1 MGLRTVIV
9 VVFIAGCAG
18 GNQPASQPSAISA
31 AAPAIV
37 LARHANHIVIL
48 CNGSGSMAG
57 SPEEVWRP
65 ILEGFVSRLGYEKFF
80 NVIFFQHVYDDN
92 EESWFCAL
100 DDHLLS
106 ATDHNQA
113 KAVSF
118 IQRHTVNDIT
128 IPLDAIDEAFRERPD
143 QILLVTNSNFTEPN
157 DEIVRE
163 RVAGLNRGH
172 RVRLDILVLLD
183 EMQEKK
189 EESILR
195 PLRQIARENDGTC
208 APLYLYERH

>member
-1 MGLRTVIV
+1 VA
-9 VVFIAGCAG
+9 VFIAGCTG
-18 GNQPASQPSAISA
+18 GHQPASQPMVNRTPAPP
-31 AAPAIV
+31 PAIV
-37 LARHANHIVIL
+37 AMGQAKHIVFL

-57 SPEEVWRP
+57 PPEEIWRP
-65 ILEGFVSRLGYEKFF
+65 ILERFVSELGYEKSF
-80 NVIFFQHVYDDN
+80 NVIFFQHVYDGN

-100 DDHLLS
+100 DDHLLC

-118 IQRHTVNDIT
+118 IHRHAVNDIT

-143 QILLVTNSNFTEPN
+143 QILLVTNGNFIEPN

-172 RVRLDILVLLD
+172 KVRLDILVLLD